1 MAKRKLGK
9 KQFAEMA
16 AIQHELEALADKV
29 AECSNKLREIV
40 EDFEDDEDDSHKVQ
54 VEAAADAIESAG
66 DELRRVSG
74 EITDIE
80 NDA

>member
-16 AIQHELEALADKV
+16 AIQHELEGLADKIE
-29 AECSNKLREIV
+29 ECSNKLRAVV
-40 EDFEDDEDDSHKVQ
+40 EDFEDDSHKEQ

-74 EITDIE
+74 AITDIE